1 MDYRECDCRLVC
13 VGQPER
19 RRPGQDTHLPHQR
32 GHPHVRHPERHPA
45 HSRAARP
52 LHSSPQQLFRVEFRR
67 LREARHARP
76 QLDRPLRLPH
86 PPRGVEP
93 PSSAPTMVYG
103 AKQGQST
110 AAVSAAMATYTSQP
124 EYAWLGTGAGGFSQT
139 LSFPG
144 ATNPIGWVTRNQYSG
159 SGFASGIGSFTN
171 ALDQA
176 ISTAAVSPTWPG
188 LTSGTGPNWTT
199 AGFSPAKI

>member
-1 MDYRECDCRLVC
+1 
-13 VGQPER
+13 
-19 RRPGQDTHLPHQR
+19 
-32 GHPHVRHPERHPA
+32 
-45 HSRAARP
+45 
-52 LHSSPQQLFRVEFRR
+52 
-67 LREARHARP
+67 
-76 QLDRPLRLPH
+76 
-86 PPRGVEP
+86 
-93 PSSAPTMVYG
+93 MVYG
-103 AKQGQST
+103 TKQGQST